1 MTAAAAE
8 SGEVPTDSVPAPVLE
23 VSRALPQPVDEV
35 WQVLTTPAGA
45 EALLGKGAQLGGKGE
60 PWRSV
65 DGSHGVVRSY
75 HPLEQVRLSWHS
87 DEQAPATL
95 VELHLFP
102 EGEGTRLSLRYEQAA
117 DAELSENLRQR
128 WGDALG
134 RIVAATPDPP
144 APPEASEPE
153 KES

>member
-1 MTAAAAE
+1 MTAAAE
-8 SGEVPTDSVPAPVLE
+8 SGDIPSDSARHAPVLE

-35 WQVLTTPAGA
+35 WKVLITPEGA

-60 PWRSV
+60 PWRSA
-65 DGSHGVVRSY
+65 DGTHGVVRSY

-87 DEQAPATL
+87 DEHAPASL
-95 VELHLFP
+95 VELHLLP
-102 EGEGTRLSLRYEQAA
+102 EGDGTRLSLRYEEVE
-117 DAELSENLRQR
+117 DPTVSENLRQR

-144 APPEASEPE
+144 APAETPEPE
-153 KES
+153 

>member
-1 MTAAAAE
+1 MTAAAE
-8 SGEVPTDSVPAPVLE
+8 SGEFPTDSTPGTPVLE
-23 VSRALPQPVDEV
+23 VSRAVPQPVDEV

-60 PWRSV
+60 RWRSV

-75 HPLEQVRLSWHS
+75 HPMEQVRLSWHA
-87 DEQAPATL
+87 DEHAPATF
-95 VELHLFP
+95 VELHLLS
-102 EGEGTRLSLRYEQAA
+102 EGEGTRLSLRYEQLP
-117 DAELSENLRQR
+117 DEGSDENLRQH

-144 APPEASEPE
+144 APAESPEAEE
-153 KES
+153 ES